1 MNFGK
6 AFSFVF
12 DDPDWLKKIA
22 IAGLVLLIPIIGE
35 IVVLGWA
42 LNISKRVMNQDP
54 IVLPDINFGDDLARG
69 FMGFVIGFVYSL
81 PITLIS
87 SFLGIMDGIVSA
99 NVDSNGILAVLTMVY
114 SCFGLLSFIYGV
126 LIALVIP
133 AAYSLYLAEGTLGAA
148 FNLSKI
154 FGMLKVNIGAYILV
168 FLGTLVAGLIVPFGF
183 IACVIGVIFTAAY
196 SQAVMGHFYGQ
207 AYLEYKKKQDIL
219 PA

>member
-1 MNFGK
+1 MDFGK

-42 LNISKRVMNQDP
+42 LNITKRVMNLNP

-69 FMGFVIGFVYSL
+69 FMGFVIGFVYAL

-87 SFLGIMDGIVSA
+87 SFLGIMNNIVSI
-99 NVDSNGILAVLTMVY
+99 NGDSNGLLVLLTVVY
-114 SCFGLLSFIYGV
+114 SCFGLLAVIYGV

-133 AAYSLYLAEGTLGAA
+133 AAYSLYLEEESLGAA
-148 FNLSKI
+148 FNLNKI
-154 FGMLKVNIGAYILV
+154 FAMLKGNFGAYLLV
-168 FLGTLVAGLIVPFGF
+168 FLGVLVTSLIAPLGIV
-183 IACVIGVIFTAAY
+183 ACVIGMIFTIAY